1 MNIPAELTSREIQ
14 LVALCAQG
22 MSDKEVAQSLSLSV
36 QTVATYWKRLKR
48 RLNAGNRSEVI
59 AMTLRGEVGIDRA
72 AVNSGDFANVGD
84 LHQGIR
90 NAPLN
95 ALLAQTRSAV
105 LFEDLNGAVMSA
117 NQSVIA
123 LFRLKIGRAHV

>member
-1 MNIPAELTSREIQ
+1 MPAELTSREIQ

-72 AVNSGDFANVGD
+72 AEFWGFLAWQSLRSRIFQFVMEEAGVHRGIAYPGWAGLSCRFVGWDRDLFAGLRV
-84 LHQGIR
+84 
-90 NAPLN
+90 
-95 ALLAQTRSAV
+95 AV
-105 LFEDLNGAVMSA
+105 A
-117 NQSVIA
+117 I
-123 LFRLKIGRAHV
+123 